1 MFQPGLSHGKRILV
15 TGGGTGRERLM
26 NRISEVLSVGRASVP
41 ISGFIAAGYEA
52 VLAAF
57 KRNFLERRELGAA
70 CSAYVSGRCVVDLW
84 GGSRTPERDEPWHE
98 GTMALLMSTTK
109 GLSALTLAVAHSRGL
124 FDYDAP
130 VSDYWPEF
138 RQYGKSKV
146 TVAQLVAHQAGVGA
160 IDTPLTLEL
169 LSDPEALARV
179 LARQRPAW
187 EPGTRH
193 GYHVVSLGLYQ
204 SELLRRVDPQHR
216 TLGVFFRD
224 EIANKL
230 GGGMHIGLPKEVSDT
245 QLASVRIGR
254 DLGAIFKLPLR
265 LILDAFNPASL
276 AARMA
281 RNPKVRRLQDYNTRP
296 YLQIELPSVNGVA
309 TARAIAHVYGVFA
322 SGGGDLGL
330 NRETLERLE
339 RPALLPSLGPVDA
352 AYRMDFAYS
361 HGFCK
366 PFPSFPFS
374 NNTRAYGT
382 PGAGGSQGFADPE
395 TELGFAYV
403 PNLLLLGA
411 IDDKRA
417 AALRQAIYS
426 CLRQ

>member
-1 MFQPGLSHGKRILV
+1 
-15 TGGGTGRERLM
+15 M
-26 NRISEVLSVGRASVP
+26 NPISEVLSVRRASVP
-41 ISGFIAAGYEA
+41 ISGFVAPGYEA
-52 VLAAF
+52 VVDAF
-57 KRNFLERRELGAA
+57 KRNFLDRRELGAA

-84 GGSRTPERDEPWHE
+84 GGSRTPERNEPWHE
-98 GTMALLMSTTK
+98 GTMALVMSTTK
-109 GLSALTLAVAHSRGL
+109 GLSALALAVAHSRGL

-130 VSDYWPEF
+130 VIDYWPEF
-138 RQYGKSKV
+138 GQYGKSEV
-146 TVAQLVAHQAGVGA
+146 TVAQLLAHQAGICS

-169 LSDPEALARV
+169 LSDPDALAQE
-179 LARQRPAW
+179 LARQRPVW

-193 GYHVVSLGLYQ
+193 GYHAVSLGLYE
-204 SELLRRVDPQHR
+204 SELIRRVDPKRR
-216 TLGVFFRD
+216 TLGVFFQD

-230 GGGMHIGLPKEVSDT
+230 GGGIHIGLPKQVSDT
-245 QLASVRIGR
+245 QLAGLLLRR
-254 DLGAIFKLPLR
+254 DLGAIFTLPPR

-276 AARMA
+276 FSRIA
-281 RNPKVRRLQDYNTRP
+281 RNPKVRRLQEYNTRP

-322 SGGGDLGL
+322 SGGGDLGVH
-330 NRETLERLE
+330 RETLERLE
-339 RPALLPSLGPVDA
+339 RPAVLPSLGAADA
-352 AYRMDFAYS
+352 VYRVDFAYS

-366 PFPSFPFS
+366 PFPSFMFS
-374 NNTRAYGT
+374 NSTRAYGT

-403 PNLLLLGA
+403 PNALVLGA

-426 CLRQ
+426 CVRQ

>member
-1 MFQPGLSHGKRILV
+1 
-15 TGGGTGRERLM
+15 M
-26 NRISEVLSVGRASVP
+26 NPISEVLSVGRVGGVP
-41 ISGFIAAGYEA
+41 ISGLVAPGYEA
-52 VLAAF
+52 VLEAF
-57 KRNFLERRELGAA
+57 KRNFLDHRELGAA
-70 CSAYVSGRCVVDLW
+70 CCAYVSGRCVVDLW
-84 GGSRTPERDEPWHE
+84 GGNRTPEQNEPWRE

-130 VSDYWPEF
+130 VIDYWPEF
-138 RQYGKSKV
+138 GQHGKSKI
-146 TVAQLVAHQAGVGA
+146 TVAQLLAHQAGLCS
-160 IDTPLTLEL
+160 IDTPMTLEL
-169 LSDPEALARV
+169 LPDTDALAQV

-193 GYHVVSLGLYQ
+193 GYHAVSLGLYQ
-204 SELLRRVDPQHR
+204 SELLRRVDRQHR
-216 TLGVFFRD
+216 TLGVYFQD

-245 QLASVRIGR
+245 QLAGIRLGR
-254 DLGAIFKLPLR
+254 DLRAAFALPLK

-276 AARMA
+276 ASRVA
-281 RNPKVRRLQDYNTRP
+281 RNPKVRRQDYSTRP

-309 TARAIAHVYGVFA
+309 TARAIAHLYGVFA
-322 SGGGDLGL
+322 SGGADLGL

-339 RPALLPSLGPVDA
+339 RPALLPSLGAADA
-352 AYRMDFAYS
+352 VFRIDMAYS

-366 PFPSFPFS
+366 PFPFFPFS
-374 NNTRAYGT
+374 TSTRAYGT

-403 PNLLLLGA
+403 PNSLLLGA
-411 IDDKRA
+411 IDDKRG

-426 CLRQ
+426 CVRK

>member
-1 MFQPGLSHGKRILV
+1 
-15 TGGGTGRERLM
+15 
-26 NRISEVLSVGRASVP
+26 LSVGRASVP
-41 ISGFIAAGYEA
+41 ISGCVAPGYEA
-52 VLAAF
+52 VLEAF
-57 KRNFLERRELGAA
+57 KRNFLDRRELGAA

-84 GGSRTPERDEPWHE
+84 GGSRTPERNEPWHE
-98 GTMALLMSTTK
+98 GTMALVMSTTK

-138 RQYGKSKV
+138 GQYGKSKV
-146 TVAQLVAHQAGVGA
+146 TVAQLVAHQAGVCS

-169 LSDPEALARV
+169 LSDPDGLARV

-193 GYHVVSLGLYQ
+193 GYHTVSLGLYQ
-204 SELLRRVDPQHR
+204 SELLRRVDPKHR
-216 TLGVFFRD
+216 TLGVFFQD

-245 QLASVRIGR
+245 QLAGVRFGR
-254 DLGAIFKLPLR
+254 DIRAAFTLPLR
-265 LILDAFNPASL
+265 LILDALNPASL
-276 AARMA
+276 ASRIA
-281 RNPKVRRLQDYNTRP
+281 RNPKVRRLKEYSTRP

-322 SGGGDLGL
+322 SGGGELGL
-330 NRETLERLE
+330 NRETLERLQQ
-339 RPALLPSLGPVDA
+339 PALVPSLGPADA
-352 AYRMDFAYS
+352 VYRINFAYS

-366 PFPSFPFS
+366 PFAFFPFS
-374 NNTRAYGT
+374 NSTRAYGT

-417 AALRQAIYS
+417 VALRQAIYS
-426 CLRQ
+426 CVRK

>member
-1 MFQPGLSHGKRILV
+1 
-15 TGGGTGRERLM
+15 
-26 NRISEVLSVGRASVP
+26 LSVGRASVP
-41 ISGFIAAGYEA
+41 ISGGVAPGYEA
-52 VLAAF
+52 VLDAF
-57 KRNFLERRELGAA
+57 KRNFLERREVGAA

-84 GGSRTPERDEPWHE
+84 GGSRIPERNESHVFRERAKSATGVFWQSDQRNEPWQE
-98 GTMALLMSTTK
+98 GTMALVMSTTK

-138 RQYGKSKV
+138 GQSGKSKV
-146 TVAQLVAHQAGVGA
+146 TVAQLVAHQAGVCA

-169 LSDPEALARV
+169 LSDPDALARV

-193 GYHVVSLGLYQ
+193 GYHAFSLGLYQ
-204 SELLRRVDPQHR
+204 SEVLRRVDPKHR
-216 TLGVFFRD
+216 TLGVFFQD

-230 GGGMHIGLPKEVSDT
+230 GGGMYIGLPREVSDT
-245 QLASVRIGR
+245 QLAGVRFTR
-254 DLGAIFKLPLR
+254 DIEAMFTLPLR
-265 LILDAFNPASL
+265 LILDACNPASL
-276 AARMA
+276 FTRIA
-281 RNPKVRRLQDYNTRP
+281 RNPKIRDPQQYNTRP

-309 TARAIAHVYGVFA
+309 TARAIAHVYGIFA

-339 RPALLPSLGPVDA
+339 RPALLPSLGAADA
-352 AYRMDFAYS
+352 VFRIDMAYS

-366 PFPSFPFS
+366 PFPFFPFS
-374 NNTRAYGT
+374 NSTRAYGT

-395 TELGFAYV
+395 SELGFAYI
-403 PNLLLLGA
+403 PNRLLLGA
-411 IDDKRA
+411 VDDKRA
-417 AALRQAIYS
+417 AALRQALYS
-426 CLRQ
+426 CVRK

>member
-1 MFQPGLSHGKRILV
+1 
-15 TGGGTGRERLM
+15 M
-26 NRISEVLSVGRASVP
+26 NRIAEVLPVGHASVP
-41 ISGFIAAGYEA
+41 ISGFLAPGYEA
-52 VLAAF
+52 VLDAF

-84 GGSRTPERDEPWHE
+84 GGSRTLQRNDPWQE

-109 GLSALTLAVAHSRGL
+109 GLSALTLAVAYSRGL

-130 VSDYWPEF
+130 VVDYWPEF
-138 RQYGKSKV
+138 GQFGKSKV
-146 TVAQLVAHQAGVGA
+146 TVAQLLAHQAGVCA

-169 LSDPEALARV
+169 LADPDALADV

-193 GYHVVSLGLYQ
+193 GYHAVSLGLYE
-204 SELLRRVDPQHR
+204 SELIRRVDPKHR
-216 TLGVFFRD
+216 TLGMFFQD
-224 EIANKL
+224 EIAHKL

-245 QLASVRIGR
+245 QLAGLWFRR
-254 DLGAIFKLPLR
+254 DLRAIFALPPL
-265 LILDAFNPASL
+265 LFLDAFNPASL
-276 AARMA
+276 FSRIA
-281 RNPKVRRLQDYNTRP
+281 RNPKVRLQEYSTRP

-309 TARAIAHVYGVFA
+309 TARAIAHLYGVFA
-322 SGGGDLGL
+322 AGGGELGL
-330 NRETLERLE
+330 ARATLDRLE
-339 RPALLPSLGPVDA
+339 QPALIPSLGRADA
-352 AYRMDFAYS
+352 VYRIDFAYS
-361 HGFCK
+361 NGFCK
-366 PFPSFPFS
+366 AFPSFPFS
-374 NNTRAYGT
+374 SSTRAYGT

-403 PNLLLLGA
+403 PNSLWLGA

-426 CLRQ
+426 CVR

>member
-1 MFQPGLSHGKRILV
+1 
-15 TGGGTGRERLM
+15 M
-26 NRISEVLSVGRASVP
+26 NPVSEILSVGRASVP
-41 ISGFIAAGYEA
+41 ISGFVAPGYEA
-52 VLAAF
+52 VLEAF
-57 KRNFLERRELGAA
+57 KRNFLDRRELGAA

-84 GGSRTPERDEPWHE
+84 GGSRTLQRNEPWHE
-98 GTMALLMSTTK
+98 DTMALLMSTTK

-138 RQYGKSKV
+138 GQYGKSKV
-146 TVAQLVAHQAGVGA
+146 TVAQLLAHQAGVCA
-160 IDTPLTLEL
+160 IDTPMTLEL
-169 LSDPEALARV
+169 LSDPDALAQV

-193 GYHVVSLGLYQ
+193 GYHAFSLGLYQ
-204 SELLRRVDPQHR
+204 SELLRRVDPKHR

-224 EIANKL
+224 ELANKL
-230 GGGMHIGLPKEVSDT
+230 GGGMHIGLPKDVSDT
-245 QLASVRIGR
+245 QLADVRIGR
-254 DLGAIFKLPLR
+254 DLGAAFSLPMR

-276 AARMA
+276 FSRIA
-281 RNPKVRRLQDYNTRP
+281 RNPKVRSLQKYSTRP

-309 TARAIAHVYGVFA
+309 TARAIARVYGVFA

-330 NRETLERLE
+330 KRETLQRLE
-339 RPALLPSLGPVDA
+339 QPALPPSLAPTDA
-352 AYRMDFAYS
+352 VFRFEMAYS

-366 PFPSFPFS
+366 PFPFFPFS
-374 NNTRAYGT
+374 NSTRAYGT

-403 PNLLLLGA
+403 PNHLLLGA

-417 AALRQAIYS
+417 AALRDAVYA
-426 CLRQ
+426 CVRK